1 MNKLDKLDKKWKII
15 ALSGLLGVSVLA
27 AIYFYV
33 IYPKSDDLQSKEREL
48 QALETEL
55 AIIQTEQNKKTEEPR
70 VSSVELQKKIP
81 VKPNVQQIIV
91 DFNQAEIVSG
101 SLITN
106 IAVEENVEIGQPVAS
121 AGEEDESE
129 SESESESVS
138 EPVSVPAQAIEGL
151 KQVRLSLTV
160 QSERYADLEK
170 FLSSLE
176 SLERITKVENISFEG
191 FEEITSVD
199 QTRSILEYTV
209 VVSAYYASKLKDLQ
223 EDLPRVRSAEPANK
237 TNPLYESPILQRR
250 GQE

>member
-1 MNKLDKLDKKWKII
+1 MNKLDKKWKIV
-15 ALSGLLGVSVLA
+15 ALGGLLGVLVLA

-33 IYPKSDDLQSKEREL
+33 IYPKSDELDSKEQEL

-55 AIIQTEQNKKTEEPR
+55 AIIQTEQKETDKPR

-91 DFNQAEIVSG
+91 DFNQAEIVSD

-106 IAVEENVEIGQPVAS
+106 VAVEENVEIGQPIVS
-121 AGEEDESE
+121 AEEEDTSE
-129 SESESESVS
+129 SESAS
-138 EPVSVPAQAIEGL
+138 EPASVPVQSIDGL

-160 QSERYADLEK
+160 QSERYVDLEK

-191 FEEITSVD
+191 IEEITSVD

-209 VVSAYYASKLKDLQ
+209 VVSAYYAPKLEDLQ
-223 EDLPRVRSAEPANK
+223 EDLPRVKSAEPANK

-250 GQE
+250 GQEGNQ

>member
-1 MNKLDKLDKKWKII
+1 MNKLDKKWKII
-15 ALSGLLGVSVLA
+15 ALGGLLGVLVLA

-33 IYPKSDDLQSKEREL
+33 INPKSDDLQSKEREL

-55 AIIQTEQNKKTEEPR
+55 AIIQSEQHKKTEEPR

-129 SESESESVS
+129 SESVS

-191 FEEITSVD
+191 FEEITAVD

-209 VVSAYYASKLKDLQ
+209 VVSAYYAPKLKDLQ